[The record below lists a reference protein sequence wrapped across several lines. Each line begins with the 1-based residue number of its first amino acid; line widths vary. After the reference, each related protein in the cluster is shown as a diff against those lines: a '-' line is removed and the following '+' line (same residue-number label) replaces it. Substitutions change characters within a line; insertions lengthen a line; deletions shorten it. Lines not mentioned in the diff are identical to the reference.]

1 MVQFIILDQLPP
13 NNIKSNLNI
22 IQNTQLWN
30 KYLDE
35 LCALRGRV
43 YIEEGLY
50 SQKILTADGKFEEK
64 WDPIS
69 LHTIAIDGENVVGGV
84 RVTLLSENGNYY
96 DGEIDHFLKKL
107 SLPKH
112 ADTFYSML
120 HNLGNKKRK
129 IVEVSRLI
137 VAEEYR
143 RFRDPNSIVSLGL
156 FTLTYSYAF
165 ENRINDAFIIQGNK
179 YKTGR
184 IYERLGFSY
193 LQNRETNKPL
203 EPFFEFDDICSL
215 MYIDLSEPSDMFFK
229 FINDMKHVYLK
240 TPIIVKESI

>member
-1 MVQFIILDQLPP
+1 MVQFIILVQSPP
-13 NNIKSNLNI
+13 KHIKRNSNI
-22 IQNTQLWN
+22 IENTQLWN
-30 KYLDE
+30 KYLNQ
-35 LCALRGRV
+35 LCALRGMV

-50 SQKILTADGKFEEK
+50 SEKILTADGKFEEK

-69 LHTIAIDGENVVGGV
+69 LHTIAIDGERVVGGV
-84 RVTLLSENGNYY
+84 RVTLLSENGKYY

-107 SLPKH
+107 NLPKH

-120 HNLGNKKRK
+120 HSFGNRKRK

-156 FTLTYSYAF
+156 FTLTYSYAL
-165 ENRINDAFIIQGNK
+165 ENKINDAFIIQGNK

-193 LQNRETNKPL
+193 LENKETKKPL

-215 MYIDLSEPSDMFFK
+215 MYIDLSEPSKMFLK
-229 FINDMKHVYLK
+229 FIDDMKAVYSK
-240 TPIIVKESI
+240 TPIIIKENL